1 MSIYQDIILDHYRNP
16 RNKRSLQNP
25 TASSDLR
32 NPLCGDV
39 IHVDVAVRD
48 GVITDVAFEGSGCAI
63 SQASASMMTEYAKGK
78 SNEALKKI
86 DKDFIVGMLGLE
98 LSPTRLKCALL
109 AWEALARSLP

>member
-16 RNKRSLQNP
+16 RNKHALANP
-25 TASSDLR
+25 TASAHLR

-39 IHVDVAVRD
+39 IRVDVIVHD
-48 GVITDVAFEGSGCAI
+48 GIVTDVGFEGSGCAI

-78 SNEALKKI
+78 TNEALKKI
-86 DKDFIVGMLGLE
+86 DKDFIVEMLGLE

-109 AWEALARSLP
+109 AWEALARSLS

>member
-16 RNKRSLQNP
+16 RNKRALENP
-25 TASSDLR
+25 TGSSDLR

-39 IHVDVAVRD
+39 IHVDIRMKD
-48 GVITDVAFEGSGCAI
+48 GIVQDIGFEGTGCAI
-63 SQASASMMTEYAKGK
+63 SQASASMMTEYAMGK

-86 DKDFIVGMLGLE
+86 DKDFIVEMLGLS

-109 AWEALARSLP
+109 AWEALARALP